1 MMRHTLTAF
10 RALTSALALAL
21 LLSAWTGGALAVE
34 PDEMLKDPVKEAEAR
49 AISAEL
55 RCLVCQGQSIDD
67 SDAPLARDLRLLVRE
82 RVKAGDTRK
91 QVMDFMVARYGDFI
105 LLRPRLNMRTLL
117 LWTAPVILLIFGA
130 TAFFF
135 VIWGRK
141 GNKKNLSPPPLS
153 EDEKARL
160 ADIMGSSAEASSS
173 HDGSSS
179 AGAGTGGGG
188 Q

>member
-1 MMRHTLTAF
+1 MMRQTLIAF
-10 RALTSALALAL
+10 KAMTSALALVV
-21 LLSAWTGGALAVE
+21 LLSVWAGGALAVE

-82 RVKAGDTRK
+82 RLQAGDSRQ

-105 LLRPRLNMRTLL
+105 LLRPRFNMRTLL
-117 LWTAPVILLIFGA
+117 LWTAPLLLLIFGA

-141 GNKKNLSPPPLS
+141 ENAKDLSPPPLS
-153 EDEKARL
+153 EAEKARL
-160 ADIMGSSAEASSS
+160 ADIMGGNAKAPASQESS
-173 HDGSSS
+173 G
-179 AGAGTGGGG
+179 GAGTSV
-188 Q
+188 

>member
-21 LLSAWTGGALAVE
+21 LLGVWAGGALAVQ
-34 PDEMLKDPVKEAEAR
+34 PDEMLKDPAKEAEAR

-82 RVKAGDTRK
+82 RVKAGDTRR

-105 LLRPRLNMRTLL
+105 LLRPRFNMRTLL
-117 LWTAPVILLIFGA
+117 LWTAPIILLFFGA

-135 VIWGRK
+135 VIRGRK
-141 GNKKNLSPPPLS
+141 ESSKNLSPPPLS

-160 ADIMGSSAEASSS
+160 AEIMGSSAEAANQ
-173 HDGSSS
+173 DGSSR
-179 AGAGTGGGG
+179 AGVGTGSG

>member
-1 MMRHTLTAF
+1 MMRHTLIAI

-21 LLSAWTGGALAVE
+21 LLAAWAGGALALE
-34 PDEMLKDPVKEAEAR
+34 PDEILKDPTKEAEAR

-82 RVKAGDTRK
+82 RLKAGDTRQ

-117 LWTAPVILLIFGA
+117 LWTAPIILLIFGA

-135 VIWGRK
+135 VIRGRK
-141 GNKKNLSPPPLS
+141 ENNKDLSPPPLS
-153 EDEKARL
+153 EEEKARL
-160 ADIMGSSAEASSS
+160 AKIMDNNAKADS
-173 HDGSSS
+173 
-179 AGAGTGGGG
+179 G
-188 Q
+188 QTHSV

>member
-1 MMRHTLTAF
+1 MMRHTLIAI

-21 LLSAWTGGALAVE
+21 LLSVWAGGALAVE

-67 SDAPLARDLRLLVRE
+67 SNAPLARDLRLLVRE
-82 RVKAGDTRK
+82 RLKAGDTRQ

-105 LLRPRLNMRTLL
+105 LLRPRFNMRTML
-117 LWTAPVILLIFGA
+117 LWIAPIILLIFGA

-141 GNKKNLSPPPLS
+141 ENSKDLSPPPLN
-153 EDEKARL
+153 EEEKARL
-160 ADIMGSSAEASSS
+160 AEIMGGGAEAD
-173 HDGSSS
+173 DGQAHS
-179 AGAGTGGGG
+179 A
-188 Q
+188 